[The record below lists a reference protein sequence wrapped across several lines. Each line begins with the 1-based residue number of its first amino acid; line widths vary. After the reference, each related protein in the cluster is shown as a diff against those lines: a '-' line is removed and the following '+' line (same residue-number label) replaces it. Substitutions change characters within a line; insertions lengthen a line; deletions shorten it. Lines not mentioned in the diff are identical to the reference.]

1 MTRHVQRTVT
11 VGLALVLAGA
21 AGWAVSGQPDPEPPT
36 LDPSMKGTYAV
47 IIPHANYQSIVISP
61 RDDGAGHGGTRSTPV
76 PFILRT
82 RDVNGVVSDFPFF
95 VRVGELHSIAFPTGW
110 MPASAAALFAPDG
123 ATFAAWGVT
132 AGAAAA
138 AGGSTVRFEPID
150 RDPNRDTRN
159 REREREFE
167 EFLREAQRNK

>member
-1 MTRHVQRTVT
+1 MPRHAPRIEI
-11 VGLALVLAGA
+11 VGLVLVLAGA
-21 AGWAVSGQPDPEPPT
+21 AGWAASGRPEPEPPT
-36 LDPSMKGTYAV
+36 LDPSVKATYVVV
-47 IIPHANYQSIVISP
+47 IPQANYQSIVISP
-61 RDDGAGHGGTRSTPV
+61 KDSGVHGGATAAPV
-76 PFILRT
+76 QFILRT